1 MGDKEQLKILD
12 EKFLERKHLLSA
24 IIERFLDNESYY
36 GLSFTSLME
45 NASSSIAAFGVN
57 YRVQGQGNEQYLQS
71 SDFQDLL
78 LLVKQLIENGEV
90 QVLPP
95 EVYYRINRA
104 GFP

>member
-1 MGDKEQLKILD
+1 MGDREQLKILD

-24 IIERFLDNESYY
+24 IIERFLDNKSYY

-45 NASSSIAAFGVN
+45 NASSSIAAF
-57 YRVQGQGNEQYLQS
+57 
-71 SDFQDLL
+71 
-78 LLVKQLIENGEV
+78 V

-95 EVYYRINRA
+95 EVYNRINRA

>member
-71 SDFQDLL
+71 SEGAYIF
-78 LLVKQLIENGEV
+78 KGYTNGCW
-90 QVLPP
+90 L
-95 EVYYRINRA
+95 YSRHR
-104 GFP
+104 